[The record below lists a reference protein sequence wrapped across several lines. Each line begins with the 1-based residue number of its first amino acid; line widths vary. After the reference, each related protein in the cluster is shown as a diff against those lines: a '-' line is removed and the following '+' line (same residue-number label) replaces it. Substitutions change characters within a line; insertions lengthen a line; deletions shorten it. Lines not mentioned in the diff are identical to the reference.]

1 MSLVSFG
8 SLAEQEAA
16 VRRQRRNST
25 LLSIGISVLVIGALM
40 LILGIFVLP
49 ALVKETPVVV
59 AYSAPLKQEEV
70 SETKKVTK
78 VQSKPAAPSS
88 AQAQVITANTASP
101 TAVPVPEVNV
111 SEVSLEFGSGADFG
125 AGWEMATE
133 DAGAGSTSF
142 FNQRVAA
149 QRVVY
154 VIDYSASMNAK
165 GRAALMREEMV
176 RSIKELKP
184 GMQFQMIFFSAPAWI
199 GGSEIEIDLKNK
211 GEATIKFDG
220 DEFKWK
226 GKPNSYKGWKPVG
239 DVQKPE
245 WISFDS
251 SARRKAIEAVEETGL
266 ELGTDWVPPLQMALS
281 MDPPP
286 QVIFFMTDGV
296 GGSVQDAEELAKE
309 AKRKRTIVNTIS
321 LMEPG
326 AVDGMKAL
334 AKGSGG
340 QFTIVNED
348 GKAEVQSLD

>member
-40 LILGIFVLP
+40 LILGVFVLP

-154 VIDYSASMNAK
+154 VIDYSKSMGAQ
-165 GRAALMREEMV
+165 GRVNLMKEELAE
-176 RSIKELKP
+176 SIKELKP
-184 GMQFQMIFFSAPAWI
+184 GMQYQMIFFSGPAWVA
-199 GGSEIEIDLKNK
+199 GSTVDDPNDDASTVTDPDGNVFKWTKRGPDGKTQEPEWLTLSSSTKNK
-211 GEATIKFDG
+211 SLDHI
-220 DEFKWK
+220 
-226 GKPNSYKGWKPVG
+226 
-239 DVQKPE
+239 
-245 WISFDS
+245 
-251 SARRKAIEAVEETGL
+251 EETPL
-266 ELGTDWVPPLQMALS
+266 SLGTKWLPPMTMALE
-281 MDPPP
+281 MKPAP

-296 GGSVQDAEELAKE
+296 GGSLADAEAI
-309 AKRKRTIVNTIS
+309 ADMARRKRVIVNTIA
-321 LMEPG
+321 LMEP
-326 AVDGMKAL
+326 KAEDAMRL
-334 AKGSGG
+334 IAEKTKG
-340 QFTIVNED
+340 QFAIIGED
-348 GKAEVQSLD
+348 GKPMKLDDKE